1 MKLLDWILEIR
12 KKLNIPHTLKE
23 IIDNDE
29 KFEVM
34 SKMALEDP
42 STPTNPKKL
51 SQEDFLK
58 LYHDSF
64 NGKL

>member
-1 MKLLDWILEIR
+1 MDFRNK

-34 SKMALEDP
+34 SKMALKDP
-42 STPTNPKKL
+42 STLQIQKL
-51 SQEDFLK
+51 SEDFQK
-58 LYHDSF
+58 LYLDL
-64 NGKL
+64 NGKLYKK